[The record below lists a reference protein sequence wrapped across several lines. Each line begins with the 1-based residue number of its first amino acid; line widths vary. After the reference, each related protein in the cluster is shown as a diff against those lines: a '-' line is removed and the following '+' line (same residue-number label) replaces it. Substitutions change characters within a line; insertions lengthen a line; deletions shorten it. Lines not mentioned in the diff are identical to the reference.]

1 MVESNNDILK
11 IQSGA
16 SKKDIRK
23 AYRSLVLK
31 LHSDRGGDDE
41 QFKKIKRAYEDLR
54 NGKTYPDSADERKE
68 KSKFY
73 SGDSDADQRRKNLLL
88 SQDISREM
96 KTAQEWAAALNR
108 ASATGQRL
116 FGSKELGQMEFERKI
131 TKTLTIKGKFWA
143 GNFTYDNPVIMW
155 GSVTSPYI
163 SPYEKHKTRIHI
175 TNGDFRMIDS
185 IRNKYDIDGGAK
197 ITVDNGDMEV
207 GSVRGKRQRVAD
219 PQGRVG
225 ITTIREHFS
234 ELSAPNGKIVTGD
247 VRDTVKLDADTIITL
262 NLVDNIK
269 VTGKIILVYGTKVT
283 YDVEFF
289 LKKGGKIRFYDQ
301 GSGFDISDDS
311 VVNLENGKKIK
322 IRDLKR
328 DKLISLGG
336 KDITYDYINDRE
348 NIKKLA
354 KIILEINSA
363 LGKYFTDNLI
373 SMTCIFQ
380 IKLYKQKFP
389 YQI

>member
-1 MVESNNDILK
+1 MAETNYDILK
-11 IQSGA
+11 IQDGA

-23 AYRSLVLK
+23 AYRKLVLK

-41 QFKKIKRAYEDLR
+41 QFKRIKRAYEDLQI
-54 NGKTYPDSADERKE
+54 GKKYPDTVDERKE
-68 KSKFY
+68 KAKFY
-73 SGDSDADQRRKNLLL
+73 SGDSDSDQRRKNLLL

-96 KTAQEWAAALNR
+96 KTAEEWAAALNR
-108 ASATGQRL
+108 AGVTGQRL
-116 FGSKELGQMEFERKI
+116 FGSKELGQIEFERKI

-143 GNFTYDNPVIMW
+143 GNFTYDNPIMMW
-155 GSVTSPYI
+155 GSITSPYI
-163 SPYEKHKTRIHI
+163 SPYEKHKTHI
-175 TNGDFRMIDS
+175 RVTNGNFRMIDS
-185 IRNKYDIDGGAK
+185 IRNRYDIDGGAK

-207 GSVRGKRQRVAD
+207 GNVRGKRQRVED

-225 ITTIREHFS
+225 VTTIREHFS
-234 ELSAPNGKIVTGD
+234 HLNAPNGKIVTGD
-247 VRDTVKLDADTIITL
+247 VRDTVKLDADTVITL

-269 VTGKIILVYGTKVT
+269 VIGKNILVYGTKVT

-311 VVNLENGKKIK
+311 VVNLENGKKIN

-336 KDITYDYINDRE
+336 KDITYDYIDDRE
-348 NIKKLA
+348 SIKKSA
-354 KIILEINSA
+354 KNNS
-363 LGKYFTDNLI
+363 GKKFGFGK
-373 SMTCIFQ
+373 IFH
-380 IKLYKQKFP
+380 K
-389 YQI
+389 

>member
-1 MVESNNDILK
+1 MVESNYDILK
-11 IQSGA
+11 IQDGA
-16 SKKDIRK
+16 SKKDIRV

-41 QFKKIKRAYEDLR
+41 QFKRIKRAYEDLR
-54 NGKTYPDSADERKE
+54 IGKKYPDTIVEKKE
-68 KSKFY
+68 KAKFY

-96 KTAQEWAAALNR
+96 KTAEEWAGALNR
-108 ASATGQRL
+108 AGATDQRL
-116 FGSKELGQMEFERKI
+116 FGSKELGQIEFERKI

-143 GNFTYDNPVIMW
+143 GNFTYDNPVMMW

-163 SPYEKHKTRIHI
+163 SPYEKHKTHIHV

-185 IRNKYDIDGGAK
+185 IRNRYDIDGGAK

-207 GSVRGKRQRVAD
+207 GNVRGKRQRVGD

-225 ITTIREHFS
+225 MTTVMEHFS
-234 ELSAPNGKIVTGD
+234 QLNAPNGKIVTGD
-247 VRDTVKLDADTIITL
+247 VRDTVKLDADTVITL
-262 NLVDNIK
+262 NLIDNVK
-269 VTGKIILVYGTKVT
+269 VTGKNILVYGTKVT

-301 GSGFDISDDS
+301 GSGFDISDDATI
-311 VVNLENGKKIK
+311 NLENGKMIK
-322 IRDLKR
+322 IRDLKH

-336 KDITYDYINDRE
+336 KDITYDYIDDRG
-348 NIKKLA
+348 NIKKSN
-354 KIILEINSA
+354 KNNSGSRFGF
-363 LGKYFTDNLI
+363 GKVFH
-373 SMTCIFQ
+373 
-380 IKLYKQKFP
+380 K
-389 YQI
+389 

>member
-1 MVESNNDILK
+1 MVESNYDILK
-11 IQSGA
+11 IQDGA
-16 SKKDIRK
+16 SKKDIRV

-41 QFKKIKRAYEDLR
+41 QFKRIQRAYEDLR
-54 NGKTYPDSADERKE
+54 IGKKYPDSIVE
-68 KSKFY
+68 KKKKAKFY

-96 KTAQEWAAALNR
+96 KTAQEWAGALNR
-108 ASATGQRL
+108 AGATDQRL

-131 TKTLTIKGKFWA
+131 TKILTIKGKFWA
-143 GNFTYDNPVIMW
+143 GNFTYDNPVMMW

-163 SPYEKHKTRIHI
+163 SPYEKHKTHIHI

-185 IRNKYDIDGGAK
+185 IRNRYDIDGGAK
-197 ITVDNGDMEV
+197 ITVDNGNMEV
-207 GSVRGKRQRVAD
+207 GSVMGERHRVED

-225 ITTIREHFS
+225 MTTIKEHFS

-269 VTGKIILVYGTKVT
+269 VTGKNILVYGTKVT
-283 YDVEFF
+283 HDVEFF

-311 VVNLENGKKIK
+311 IINLENGKKIN

-336 KDITYDYINDRE
+336 KDITYDYIDDRE
-348 NIKKLA
+348 NIKKSA
-354 KIILEINSA
+354 KKNSGTKFGF
-363 LGKYFTDNLI
+363 GKMFH
-373 SMTCIFQ
+373 
-380 IKLYKQKFP
+380 K
-389 YQI
+389 